1 MRGLPLVVIGS
12 LLLAA
17 NACGAPVEQ
26 SSSAT
31 VATEYADSV
40 SLVTIATTTSSSS
53 LPPETVEV
61 TTTTALDAM
70 TRHWLYPS
78 SDPPGV
84 HLIYAQRQVIP
95 DCGMID
101 CGLMRAI
108 ATLVY
113 DSNGPTE
120 RRLQITQSSP
130 SHGFTSDAPPPTD
143 ALDTAP
149 ERSVGYRSVRVVEG
163 VGDVRAAW
171 TEPDGDVVRV
181 DSVGLAWDE
190 VAVIIGGLQPV
201 DPAVW
206 PTVEWPP
213 IVEPCVVPASQI
225 APTTPD
231 GWQRFVLQARPAGNC
246 DPGPILVISLVRP
259 GRLVTITLDSAGVPA
274 PLGDPVVINGNKGV
288 LSVSAMADGTPTAS
302 ITIDIGGVPVEA
314 HGTADKDQLM
324 AIIASFHQ
332 LDATE
337 WADIVNSVVQAP

>member
-12 LLLAA
+12 LLFLAS
-17 NACGAPVEQ
+17 ACGAPFEQ
-26 SSSAT
+26 NASAT
-31 VATEYADSV
+31 VATDSADPV
-40 SLVTIATTTSSSS
+40 PPTIIESTTTSSS
-53 LPPETVEV
+53 LPPGTVEA
-61 TTTTALDAM
+61 TTTTAPDAM
-70 TRHWLYPS
+70 TKHWLYPS

-84 HLIYAQRQVIP
+84 HLIYALRQVVP

-113 DSNGPTE
+113 ESNDPTE
-120 RRLQITQSSP
+120 RRLQITQSSR
-130 SHGFTSDAPPPTD
+130 SHGFTSAPPPTD

-149 ERSVGYRSVRVVEG
+149 ERSVGDRSVRVVEG

-190 VAVIIGGLQPV
+190 LAAMIGGLQPV
-201 DPAVW
+201 DPAAW

-213 IVEPCVVPASQI
+213 TIGPCVDASSQI

-231 GWQRFVLQARPAGNC
+231 GWQRFVLQARPTGNC

-259 GRLVTITLDSAGVPA
+259 GKLVTITLDSAGVPA
-274 PLGDPVVINGNKGV
+274 PLGDPVMINGNKGF

-314 HGTADKDQLM
+314 HGTADKDQLV

-337 WADIVNSVVQAP
+337 WADIVSSVVQPP

>member
-1 MRGLPLVVIGS
+1 
-12 LLLAA
+12 
-17 NACGAPVEQ
+17 
-26 SSSAT
+26 
-31 VATEYADSV
+31 
-40 SLVTIATTTSSSS
+40 
-53 LPPETVEV
+53 
-61 TTTTALDAM
+61 
-70 TRHWLYPS
+70 
-78 SDPPGV
+78 
-84 HLIYAQRQVIP
+84 
-95 DCGMID
+95 
-101 CGLMRAI
+101 
-108 ATLVY
+108 
-113 DSNGPTE
+113 
-120 RRLQITQSSP
+120 
-130 SHGFTSDAPPPTD
+130 
-143 ALDTAP
+143 
-149 ERSVGYRSVRVVEG
+149 

-206 PTVEWPP
+206 PTVDWPP

-259 GRLVTITLDSAGVPA
+259 GKLVTITLDSAGVPA
-274 PLGDPVVINGNKGV
+274 PPGDPVVINGNKGF

-302 ITIDIGGVPVEA
+302 IIIDIGGVPVEA
-314 HGTADKDQLM
+314 HGTVDKDQLV

-337 WADIVNSVVQAP
+337 WADIVSSVVQPP